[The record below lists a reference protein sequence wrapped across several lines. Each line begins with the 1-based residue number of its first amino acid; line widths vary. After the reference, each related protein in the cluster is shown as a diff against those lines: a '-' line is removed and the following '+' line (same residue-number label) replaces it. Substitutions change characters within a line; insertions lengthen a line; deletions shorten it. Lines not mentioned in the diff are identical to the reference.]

1 MIAVAVLGGMIGSG
15 ILGSDVGFGDLERE
29 VAIDGASDRVVPGEI
44 EFSVLEPLD
53 DATPEMTV
61 GLALSSD
68 ETPAPTCT
76 IEDSGGDA
84 VPVSAASLNEALL
97 DLEGRYG
104 EYTVVSTAR
113 LEPGEYRAS
122 CEVAGEP
129 SASSGVSFTVGRVF
143 GVADVG
149 EMFGPLLGLLA
160 LWGVAGLVFI
170 VGMVLL
176 IVGLVQRSKSKR
188 PPSVVGQ
195 YPPGQ
200 YPPVSTSQGRTR
212 PVSTRPAPTSQ
223 GRTRP
228 VPTRTVRISRAHR
241 RRRPMVR
248 RPPGRRRPTPRRPTP
263 RRATGR
269 PDRPRRRPTHPT
281 LLPRRLIPPCRR
293 GAAVLRLVGRCP
305 RASTDPVHRECGGHH
320 SAGLRRIHA
329 SGGPSRSA
337 DSL

>member
-200 YPPVSTSQGRTR
+200 YPPGQYQPGPYTPGQYPSGPHQPGPYTPGPYQNGPHQQSSPTEAPHGAPSTGAPPTYTPPTYTPPGNGAPGPPEASPDPSDT
-212 PVSTRPAPTSQ
+212 PAP
-223 GRTRP
+223 
-228 VPTRTVRISRAHR
+228 PTDPAV
-241 RRRPMVR
+241 
-248 RPPGRRRPTPRRPTP
+248 PPGGGGAPSGWTV
-263 RRATGR
+263 
-269 PDRPRRRPTHPT
+269 
-281 LLPRRLIPPCRR
+281 PP
-293 GAAVLRLVGRCP
+293 
-305 RASTDPVHRECGGHH
+305 SKH
-320 SAGLRRIHA
+320 
-329 SGGPSRSA
+329 
-337 DSL
+337 